1 MKRHFLLGL
10 SLASLC
16 VSGPALAA
24 PKSATLS
31 GPALAAQQAI
41 ESSPEVAAKLNAL
54 RSAAA
59 ETDVARSGFMP
70 RVDLSAET
78 GRTQDHFTN
87 RRPQTESLSRQG
99 VALTITQVL
108 WDGGATSKEVDRL
121 DHNRMARFFELLDTT
136 ELIALEAV
144 RAYQDVAR
152 YRRLVDLAEDNYVQ
166 HRLAFD
172 QIQSRVKAGV
182 GRGVDQD
189 QAGARL
195 ALAESNLITE
205 RANLHDVTERYRRIV
220 GALPP
225 AQTPADQALTSAV
238 PASNRLALEQA
249 ARNSPVIAAAIE
261 AMRAAR
267 AQAEGRKS
275 AYMPRLEARVRSG
288 QGRNLDGTEYQRR
301 DVNAQVGLVWN
312 LFNGG
317 ADQARQ
323 RQSAHLIAQASD
335 LRDKACRD
343 VRQTAAIAWN
353 DTRKLAEQMGFLE
366 RNVAAIERARDA
378 YRQQFEISQRSL
390 LDLLNAENELYTAR
404 RAMANAQFDKQI
416 AEVRTHAAMG
426 TLARALGL
434 SRADTSEWAPSANN
448 WDAGEDASSRCP
460 LTPTEVA
467 SLSREELDAR
477 IRVIRP
483 PAASPAVSAT
493 SPAPAAAP
501 VAATAAAPA
510 APAVNP
516 ADAASQRLMDWVAA
530 WSSKN
535 ISAYMGFYAPNFLA
549 SKGSLDQWRAQR
561 QKLVGREGPI
571 RLQISELSTTVISA
585 TEVETQFRQ
594 RYESKAYSDDT
605 TKVLRWALR
614 DGTWWII
621 KESNR

>member
-1 MKRHFLLGL
+1 MKHHLLLGL
-10 SLASLC
+10 SMASLC
-16 VSGPALAA
+16 AWAA
-24 PKSATLS
+24 PAPSNLS

-41 ESSPEVAAKLNAL
+41 ETSPEVAAKLNAL
-54 RSAAA
+54 RAAA
-59 ETDVARSGFMP
+59 EDTEIARSGFKP

-99 VALTITQVL
+99 MAVTITQLL
-108 WDGGATSKEVDRL
+108 WDGGATAKDVDRVS
-121 DHNRMARFFELLDTT
+121 HNRMARFFELMDTT
-136 ELIALEAV
+136 EAIALEAV

-152 YRRLVDLAEDNYVQ
+152 YRRLVELAEDNYVQ
-166 HRLAFD
+166 HRQAFE

-220 GALPP
+220 GSMPP
-225 AQTPADQALTSAV
+225 ALTPHDHALGAGLPANHRAV
-238 PASNRLALEQA
+238 LEQA
-249 ARNSPVIAAAIE
+249 AKNSPVIAAAIE
-261 AMRAAR
+261 SMRAAR
-267 AQAEGRKS
+267 AQAEERKAS
-275 AYMPRLEARVRSG
+275 YLPRVEARIRSG

-312 LFNGG
+312 LYNGG

-323 RQSAHLIAQASD
+323 RQSVHLIGQATD

-343 VRQTAAIAWN
+343 VRQVSAIAWN
-353 DTRKLAEQMGFLE
+353 DTRKLSEQMGFLE

-378 YRQQFEISQRSL
+378 YRQQFDISQRSL

-404 RAMANAQFDKQI
+404 RALANAQFDKQI
-416 AEVRTHAAMG
+416 SEVRTLAAMG
-426 TLARALGL
+426 TLVRALGL
-434 SRADTSEWAPSANN
+434 KRADTAEWAPGAGD
-448 WDAGEDASSRCP
+448 WQAGADAATRCP

-467 SLSREELDAR
+467 SMSREELDAR
-477 IRVIRP
+477 IRVIRSPAAPGASASP
-483 PAASPAVSAT
+483 PAATQP
-493 SPAPAAAP
+493 
-501 VAATAAAPA
+501 AAPA
-510 APAVNP
+510 AGTSTAPAIAVVSP

-535 ISAYMGFYAPNFLA
+535 ISAYMGFYAPDFIA
-549 SKGSLDQWRAQR
+549 SKGSLEQWRVQR
-561 QKLVGREGPI
+561 QRLVGREGPI
-571 RLQISELSTTVISA
+571 RLQISDLKTTVISPS
-585 TEVETQFRQ
+585 EVETQFRQ
-594 RYESKAYSDDT
+594 RYESKAFSDDT

-614 DGTWWII
+614 DGNWWII